1 VSIFIWLLLILADKP
16 SRYNLKAFTLY
27 QTIRGL
33 LVCILSSFFIVL
45 SSNRIEQ
52 EGVIVIVPELCIF
65 TLVLAFYVIASIKQ
79 QSSRYVLL
87 KSLFIIQ
94 PLWMIGLFFAVM
106 FLWLISAGIGFSMYF
121 ALGYIHLELKSY
133 FILFVLGAWFAL
145 LYVAIF
151 KARAKF
157 ESKASFD
164 DDNKYYQSFSIYNIL
179 VIIVFSLGITIAP
192 LFLEYKLDTYEENPA
207 TSKPIILEKA

>member
-1 VSIFIWLLLILADKP
+1 MSIFIWLLLIVVDKP
-16 SRYNLKAFTLY
+16 SRYNLKVFTLY

-33 LVCILSSFFIVL
+33 LICVLSSFFIVL

-65 TLVLAFYVIASIKQ
+65 TIALAFYVVASIKQ
-79 QSSRYVLL
+79 QSSSSVLL
-87 KSLFIIQ
+87 KSLFVMQ
-94 PLWMIGLFFAVM
+94 PLWMIGLFCAVM
-106 FLWLISAGIGFSMYF
+106 FLWLISAGIGFSMYS
-121 ALGYIHLELKSY
+121 ALGYIHLELKNY
-133 FILFVLGAWFAL
+133 VILFVLGGWFSL
-145 LYVAIF
+145 LYTALY

-164 DDNKYYQSFSIYNIL
+164 DNDKYYQSFSIYNIL

-192 LFLEYKLDTYEENPA
+192 LFLEYKLDTYKENPA
-207 TSKPIILEKA
+207 KSKPIIIEKA